1 MSLWFYKFSVLAF
14 GSHKGKGLGRS
25 ALNNPHIFEEK
36 RLKISYKLGYSLE
49 IL

>member
-1 MSLWFYKFSVLAF
+1 MCSPSARTREDGLW
-14 GSHKGKGLGRS
+14 RS
-25 ALNNPHIFEEK
+25 APNNPHIFEEK